1 MAKLYPPNIEG
12 TIPAFCGTTIVV
24 PFSLNR
30 AVSKSQIAGFALK
43 IKTVQGSTLLGT
55 VKQYNSDLFDLDS
68 FMEVQFDIEGIF
80 TPKLGQY
87 YKLQLAFISNTHEVG
102 YYSTVGVIKYT
113 SEPKLEIS
121 GLLLGSI
128 NNHSYYYT
136 GVYSQEK
143 QDTTEKLYSS
153 RFKLFDSKGS
163 LIKDSGEILHNVTED
178 DNAYEAHEDFV
189 VSMDLEENASYY
201 LQYFV
206 TTTNGWT
213 GKTGRYRIMQKKS
226 VTPELKASLSAYL
239 NYNEGYIDLYLVGQK
254 DEYGIEE
261 VAIGSF
267 VVCRAASNENNIWN
281 KVCEFSLQSQTPSR
295 FLWRDYTI
303 EQGVSYQYS
312 VQQYNDY
319 GLYSDRIVSPTI
331 KADFE
336 DAFLY
341 DGKRQLKIR
350 YNPKISSFKTDVLE
364 SKTDTIGSKHPFI
377 FRNGNVYY
385 KEFPISGLISYQMD
399 ENQMFN
405 SWSALGIA
413 EKTIDFTSENLM
425 AERLFKLDVLAW
437 LNNGEPK
444 LFRSPTEGNYIVR
457 LLNVSLSPTDSL
469 GRMLH
474 TFSSTAYEIADFTY
488 DALLDYS
495 FIDIEEIST
504 LQTRWA
510 TVSIAGHSSELDELV
525 KNIRRYYN
533 AGVSTVF
540 SEEMYNRILS
550 YDMNLANAFTEQLSV
565 ASYILSSD
573 VTDGVLM
580 IISKIL
586 SLNAT
591 ASRLYSPAEYAKV
604 VKASEDLKD
613 YFVPKTSSVI
623 YTLKQDRTNM
633 DGFLTELESMEKAV
647 TYVTGKINTRPA
659 YSIYA
664 VDMLPGTIIE
674 LRSKR
679 AGMPDDVEEI
689 QIGATGSYRASFENP
704 ITAIVI
710 PQKIIDNKIVVNG
723 LQGSITYSYES
734 NATNVFD
741 LIRNLEVI
749 DIPAQQWIGQQ
760 SKTYYDTTVKDFVTV
775 TDLIK
780 IIENSKV
787 TIADIFYLKFQKRDL
802 QKIFINALAK
812 AEGEDKATGAK
823 LSDLP
828 NGVTL
833 KLVNFSS
840 EKPYE
845 PNKYYYQFTRTTT
858 IPNVNDPTNPTVIT
872 TPYYALDRAINQ
884 TIDRQYYEKD
894 YAYFTD
900 MDCTQRLDLDNLDA
914 YYVYQICNGRFDYTY
929 KDVWY
934 ENDYVDSNFAHGYYV
949 DKNGIKYPVLTDTYL
964 DGLSTNDNIITYNA
978 DTYSNIISINGEEMD
993 LTETE
998 RFELVGFDD
1007 PITSITFDNGI
1018 ICDMSYQIR
1027 ELTYNLEEIDETV
1040 HAYKATYENYKNKLY
1055 GLRMVASIDADWG
1068 IQRSQLIAAGHRE
1081 NSAIYKTAETEYRS
1095 LKQEYIVMLGG
1106 PAVYAT
1112 IDTSKPG
1119 ITYEIATKNYEK
1131 LEKQFLEGIKKSYAE
1146 FIHQLDLALAYYQEA
1161 NDLA

>member
-68 FMEVQFDIEGIF
+68 LMEVQFDIEGIF

-163 LIKDSGEILHNVTED
+163 LIKDSGEILHNVTDD

-226 VTPELKASLSAYL
+226 VTPELKASLSAFL
-239 NYNEGYIDLYLVGQK
+239 NYDEGYIDLYLVGQK
-254 DEYGIEE
+254 DEFGIEE

-303 EQGVSYQYS
+303 EQGVTYQYS

-319 GLYSDRIVSPTI
+319 GLYSDRIISATV

-341 DGKRQLKIR
+341 DGTRQLKIR
-350 YNPKISSFKTDVLE
+350 YNPKVSSFKTDVLE

-399 ENQMFN
+399 DNQMFN
-405 SWSALGIA
+405 SWSALGIG

-425 AERLFKLDVLAW
+425 AERLFKLDVLSW

-474 TFSSTAYEIADFTY
+474 TFSSTAYEIADFSY
-488 DALLDYS
+488 DSLLDYK

-504 LQTRWA
+504 LQTRWS
-510 TVSIAGHSSELDELV
+510 TVVIAGHSSELNDIV
-525 KNIRRYYN
+525 KNIRRYYE

-565 ASYILSSD
+565 SSYILSSD
-573 VTDGVLM
+573 VTDGILA
-580 IISKIL
+580 IIGKIL
-586 SLNAT
+586 NLTAT

-604 VKASEDLKD
+604 VKAKEELKD
-613 YFVPKTSSVI
+613 YFAPKTSSVI
-623 YTLKQDRTNM
+623 YTLKQDGTNM
-633 DGFLTELESMEKAV
+633 EAFLTELESMENAV

-674 LRSKR
+674 LRTKR
-679 AGMPDDVEEI
+679 AGMADAVEEI

-704 ITAIVI
+704 VTAIVI
-710 PQKIIDNKIVVNG
+710 PQKIIDGKIVVNG
-723 LQGSITYSYES
+723 LQGSITYTYQS

-749 DIPAQQWIGQQ
+749 DIPIQQWIGQQ
-760 SKTYYDTTVKDFVTV
+760 SKTYYDTTIKDYVTV
-775 TDLIK
+775 TDLIQ

-787 TIADIFYLKFQKRDL
+787 TIADIFYVRFQKRDL
-802 QKIFINALAK
+802 QKIFINALATV
-812 AEGEDKATGAK
+812 ENEATGAK
-823 LSDLP
+823 IEDLP
-828 NGVTL
+828 NGV
-833 KLVNFSS
+833 KLVPAGFS
-840 EKPYE
+840 EEHPYE

-858 IPNVNDPTNPTVIT
+858 IPNVNDPLNPIVIT
-872 TPYYALDRAINQ
+872 TPYYALDRAINM
-884 TIDRQYYEKD
+884 TMDRAYYVKE
-894 YAYFTD
+894 YTYFTD
-900 MDCTQRLDLDNLDA
+900 MDCTQELDLDNLDP

-934 ENDYVDSNFAHGYYV
+934 ESDYIDSNFAHGYYV

-964 DGLSTNDNIITYNA
+964 DGLSTSENIITYDA
-978 DTYSNIISINGEEMD
+978 STYSNVISINGDEMD

-1018 ICDMSYQIR
+1018 ICDMSYQTR
-1027 ELTYNLEEIDETV
+1027 VLTYNLEEIDETV
-1040 HAYKATYENYKNKLY
+1040 HAYKATYESYVNKLY
-1055 GLRMVASIDADWG
+1055 GLRMVTSIDADWG
-1068 IQRSQLIAAGHRE
+1068 LQRTKLLEEGYRE
-1081 NSAIYKTAETEYRS
+1081 NSVEYQTAETEYRR

-1106 PAVYAT
+1106 PSIYALL
-1112 IDTSKPG
+1112 DTSRPE
-1119 ITYEIATKNYEK
+1119 ITYEIAQQNYES
-1131 LEKQFLEGIKKSYAE
+1131 LDREFLNGIKKSYAE
-1146 FIHQLDLALAYYQEA
+1146 YIHQLDLALAYYQEA

>member
-87 YKLQLAFISNTHEVG
+87 YKLQLAFIGSDHEVG

-206 TTTNGWT
+206 TTSNGWT

-226 VTPELKASLSAYL
+226 VTPELKASLSAFL
-239 NYNEGYIDLYLVGQK
+239 NYDEGYIDLYLVGQK

-281 KVCEFSLQSQTPSR
+281 KVCEFSLQSQTPTR

-319 GLYSDRIVSPTI
+319 GLYSDRIVSPII

-350 YNPKISSFKTDVLE
+350 YNPKVSSFKTDVLE

-413 EKTIDFTSENLM
+413 ERTIDFTSENLM

-457 LLNVSLSPTDSL
+457 LLNVSLSPTDTL

-474 TFSSTAYEIADFTY
+474 TFSSTAYEIADFSY
-488 DALLDYS
+488 DSLLGYN

-504 LQTRWA
+504 IQTRWS
-510 TVSIAGHSSELDELV
+510 TVSIAGHSSELNDLV
-525 KNIRRYYN
+525 KNIRRYYE

-550 YDMNLANAFTEQLSV
+550 YDMNLSNAFTEQLSV
-565 ASYILSSD
+565 SSYVLSSD
-573 VTDGVLM
+573 VTESILLVIG
-580 IISKIL
+580 KIL
-586 SLNAT
+586 NLTAT
-591 ASRLYSPAEYAKV
+591 STRSYSPAEYAKV
-604 VKASEDLKD
+604 VKAKEDLKD
-613 YFVPKTSSVI
+613 YFVPKTSAVI
-623 YTLKQDRTNM
+623 YTLKQDGTNM
-633 DGFLTELESMEKAV
+633 EGFLTELESMENAV
-647 TYVTGKINTRPA
+647 TYVTGKVNTRPA

-664 VDMLPGTIIE
+664 YDMLPGTIIE
-674 LRSKR
+674 LRTKR
-679 AGMPDDVEEI
+679 AGMADAVEEI

-710 PQKIIDNKIVVNG
+710 PQKIIDNKVVVNG

-734 NATNVFD
+734 TATNVFD

-749 DIPAQQWIGQQ
+749 DIPIQQWIGQQ
-760 SKTYYDTTVKDFVTV
+760 SKTYYDTDIKDYVTV
-775 TDLIK
+775 TDLIQ
-780 IIENSKV
+780 IIENNKI
-787 TIADIFYLKFQKRDL
+787 TIADIFYLRFQKREL
-802 QKIFINALAK
+802 QKIFINALAIPDN
-812 AEGEDKATGAK
+812 EATGVK

-828 NGVTL
+828 NGIS
-833 KLVNFSS
+833 LVPVEFSS
-840 EKPYE
+840 EKTYQ

-858 IPNVNDPTNPTVIT
+858 TPNANDPLNPIVTII
-872 TPYYALDRAINQ
+872 PYYALDRAVNP
-884 TIDRQYYEKD
+884 TADRTYYEKV
-894 YAYFTD
+894 YTYFTN
-900 MDCTQRLDLDNLDA
+900 MDCTQELDLDNLDP

-929 KDVWY
+929 QDVWY
-934 ENDYVDSNFAHGYYV
+934 EKDYIDSNFAHGYYV
-949 DKNGIKYPVLTDTYL
+949 DKNGVKYPVLTDMYL
-964 DGLSTNDNIITYNA
+964 DGLSTSENIITYNA
-978 DTYSNIISINGEEMD
+978 DTYSNVISINGDEMD
-993 LTETE
+993 LTETGK
-998 RFELVGFDD
+998 FELVGFDD
-1007 PITSITFDNGI
+1007 PITSISFDNGI

-1027 ELTYNLEEIDETV
+1027 ELTYNLEETDETV
-1040 HAYKATYENYKNKLY
+1040 HAYKATYESYKNKLY

-1068 IQRSQLIAAGHRE
+1068 IQRAQLFADGYGE
-1081 NSAIYKTAETEYRS
+1081 NSVEYQTAEMEYR
-1095 LKQEYIVMLGG
+1095 KVKNECIVMMGG
-1106 PAVYAT
+1106 PSVYAL

-1119 ITYEIATKNYEK
+1119 ITYDIATQNYEI
-1131 LEKQFLEGIKKSYAE
+1131 LEKEFLAGIKTSYAE
-1146 FIHQLDLALAYYQEA
+1146 FIHQLNLALAYYQEA